1 MAIVHQNLGAIYE
14 EKGMH
19 DDAIGEYKQ
28 AIQLGPNEATQAYNN
43 LAWLY
48 AQQGTNLEE
57 ALSLAEK
64 AKELNPGDGN
74 VLDTLGLIYYL
85 NQMYDKAIISLE
97 SAKVS
102 LPDDPTI
109 RYHLG
114 MAYYK
119 KGSKEKALSELNRA
133 LEIDRNFPK
142 AAEIRQTVKEL
153 EG

>member
-1 MAIVHQNLGAIYE
+1 MENKYVTPPIFTIRN
-14 EKGMH
+14 
-19 DDAIGEYKQ
+19 
-28 AIQLGPNEATQAYNN
+28 PNEAIQAYNN

-48 AQQGTNLEE
+48 AQQGANLGE
-57 ALSLAEK
+57 AMSLAEK

-102 LPDDPTI
+102 LPDNPTV

-119 KGSKEKALSELNRA
+119 KGSKIQNLLW
-133 LEIDRNFPK
+133 LI
-142 AAEIRQTVKEL
+142 
-153 EG
+153 